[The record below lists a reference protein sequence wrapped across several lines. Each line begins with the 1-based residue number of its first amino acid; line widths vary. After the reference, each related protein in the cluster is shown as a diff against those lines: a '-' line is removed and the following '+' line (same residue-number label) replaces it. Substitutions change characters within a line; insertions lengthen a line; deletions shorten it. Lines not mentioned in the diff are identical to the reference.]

1 MHLAIFRQIGR
12 VAPLAAALCFI
23 PRSALSQETPAEANE
38 NWCARAQLLLEG
50 YENTI
55 EIGKIN
61 NTTFQN
67 QSDFGKSKPNIN
79 DNQINVY
86 SYFKIDEIT
95 GIQEVWC
102 KTKRQ
107 EHIYKAGIG
116 PKPTGKFLQCADI
129 NRKAMEWA
137 FDYLAISPNQLGT
150 RIEYLNDIRLSR
162 GDQWIKQNLKINR
175 TSSNT
180 ISLQASRLRTP
191 NWIPRVGGMH
201 YCKTISPM
209 GAVALV
215 SKLMEDEAPFQEPD
229 VLSSL
234 DIPLQGDLLDLYY
247 PSQKAHNGPLHTAIL
262 LQGGKVP
269 KHEYSSFATKLASQG
284 VMVAVPSH
292 RSALGQNM
300 TEQKMVNRVWQ
311 HLQSGSLAGRLIP
324 YYFVIGHSYG
334 GIASLGV
341 LQNTCSPP
349 TCLGLNYSRPEGLL
363 GVVVMAT
370 NTRIPRTP
378 IFQSVDTGNTPL
390 LFIQGDS
397 DKTATLQDLNTT
409 IDKKLTGSPWAA
421 ITIKGANHYFPTN
434 NNSPEGAPKA
444 KGTTQL
450 SQEEATTIAAT
461 WSGVFIRT
469 HGNQSA
475 RDYQRLYRQGHEY
488 ERVTIRASEGL

>member
-12 VAPLAAALCFI
+12 VAPLAATLCFI
-23 PRSALSQETPAEANE
+23 PKSALSQETPAEANE

-55 EIGKIN
+55 EIDDIN
-61 NTTFQN
+61 NTKFQN
-67 QSDFGKSKPNIN
+67 KSDFGKSKPNIS
-79 DNQINVY
+79 DNKINVY
-86 SYFKIDEIT
+86 SYFRIDEVT
-95 GIQEVWC
+95 GIEEVWC

-116 PKPTGKFLQCADI
+116 PKPTGEFLQCADL
-129 NRKAMEWA
+129 NRKAIEWA
-137 FDYLAISPNQLGT
+137 FEYLATNRNHFDT
-150 RIEYLNDIRLSR
+150 RIEYLNDVVLSR

-175 TSSNT
+175 TTSNT

-209 GAVALV
+209 GAVTLV

-234 DIPLQGDLLDLYY
+234 DIPLLGDLLDLYY
-247 PSQKAHNGPLHTAIL
+247 PSLKAHAGPLHTAIL
-262 LQGGKVP
+262 LQGGKVA
-269 KHEYSSFATKLASQG
+269 KHEYSAFATKLASQG

-311 HLQSGSLAGRLIP
+311 HLQSGSLAERLIP

-349 TCLGLNYSRPEGLL
+349 SCWGLNYSRPDGLL

-370 NTRIPRTP
+370 NTRIPRTTF
-378 IFQSVDTGNTPL
+378 FQSVDTGNTPL

-397 DKTATLQDLNTT
+397 DKIATLQDLNTT
-409 IDKKLTGSPWAA
+409 IDKKLTGKPWAA
-421 ITIKGANHYFPTN
+421 ITIKGANHYFSTN
-434 NNSPEGAPKA
+434 NNSPEGANKA

-461 WSGVFIRT
+461 WSGIFIRT

-475 RDYQRLYRQGHEY
+475 RDYQKLYGPAQES
-488 ERVTIRASEGL
+488 ERVIIRSSRSM